1 MDSSDHFTAESTPPK
16 SSCPE
21 CGRWERCMEEIT
33 KNLWFYRTKTIK
45 VCYYCRFGRLPHH
58 EEEYQKWLKT

>member
-1 MDSSDHFTAESTPPK
+1 MAITDGPIPSELTPK
-16 SSCPE
+16 SICPE
-21 CGRWERCMEEIT
+21 CGRWEVCDEEIT

-45 VCYYCRFGRLPHH
+45 VCYYCKFDRLPYH